1 MSILAEI
8 LTHIVCI
15 LSIHVRGVDWTIL
28 DQAFHRITSFLY
40 FDISFEFES
49 VEISNMGLILQIFTL
64 NYDHAEIP
72 YILIDTH

>member
-28 DQAFHRITSFLY
+28 DQAFHRITSILY
-40 FDISFEFES
+40 FDISSFEFES

-64 NYDHAEIP
+64 NYDYAGIP
-72 YILIDTH
+72 